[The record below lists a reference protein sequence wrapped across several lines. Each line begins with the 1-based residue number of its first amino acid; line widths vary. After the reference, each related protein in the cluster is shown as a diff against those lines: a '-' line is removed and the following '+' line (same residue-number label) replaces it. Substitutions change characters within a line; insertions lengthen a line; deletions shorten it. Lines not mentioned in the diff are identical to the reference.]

1 MAQWKKGDGV
11 AISPALH
18 APAFTGAGRL
28 ELRSRFMLLAQIHFG
43 KPESTFPGY
52 AQRRRLLS
60 FSAAC

>member
-1 MAQWKKGDGV
+1 
-11 AISPALH
+11 
-18 APAFTGAGRL
+18 
-28 ELRSRFMLLAQIHFG
+28 MLLAQIHFG